1 MTKYEK
7 QIYEIVNSSQSH
19 LTAEQVFSELKKVY
33 PAVSQATVYNNL
45 NKLYGAG
52 RIRRVSVEGSPDRY
66 DRTVKHDHLV
76 CRRCGRLTDV
86 CLEDLTDSLKRQLG
100 GEFFSY
106 DLKIFYICP
115 ECREKKEGKGSAK
128 PCTAAINRKK
138 Q

>member
-106 DLKIFYICP
+106 DLKIFYICQ
-115 ECREKKEGKGSAK
+115 ECREKEAQSPA
-128 PCTAAINRKK
+128 R
-138 Q
+138 QQ

>member
-106 DLKIFYICP
+106 ENILYLSGVQ
-115 ECREKKEGKGSAK
+115 GKGSAK

>member
-115 ECREKKEGKGSAK
+115 ECRERKRKTLHGSNK
-128 PCTAAINRKK
+128 
-138 Q
+138 

>member
-45 NKLYGAG
+45 NKLYGAE

-115 ECREKKEGKGSAK
+115 ECREKEAQN
-128 PCTAAINRKK
+128 PAR
-138 Q
+138 QQ

>member
-106 DLKIFYICP
+106 DLKIFYLSGVQ
-115 ECREKKEGKGSAK
+115 GKGSAK

>member
-115 ECREKKEGKGSAK
+115 ECR
-128 PCTAAINRKK
+128 
-138 Q
+138 